1 MKTSVVA
8 AAQTKKSHLSS
19 LSYLLQRSSRQPVAG
34 HVDDIIRARHDVE
47 EALLIH
53 ETCVHGVIVTL
64 KAEQRDVIDWNDY
77 DELSMSVSLEV
88 VFHFV
93 IQTSERL
100 QKQSPC
106 NERVQQQRATLY
118 HKLRSTADSAL

>member
-1 MKTSVVA
+1 MVA

-53 ETCVHGVIVTL
+53 VTCVHGVIVTL
-64 KAEQRDVIDWNDY
+64 RVEQRDVIDWNDY

-88 VFHFV
+88 VFDFI
-93 IQTSERL
+93 IQMSEGL
-100 QKQSPC
+100 QKQWLC

-118 HKLRSTADSAL
+118 HKPYSITDTVP